1 MKFFNFLFVSKF
13 MAKIHAE
20 NLIIFDIS
28 SRLWKCDLS
37 KIQKICHSENVID
50 LLLIDLKK
58 LPKETKEILKIAA
71 CIGFEFDIEI
81 ISKIIKKTP
90 KEILINLSP
99 AIFQGFIHHQNIN
112 TILFQFFHDRIHEA
126 FYLIIKD
133 DKKLQ
138 YHYNIGMTIKQL
150 NQSKSWS
157 SSDLFN
163 ICRHLNYSLSF
174 IKDKNLLEELVELN
188 IISST
193 TAQKGGDFKL
203 ALHYCNLSL
212 QILFKI
218 VGENGNIWV
227 DFYNQTISIV
237 RLIIENYY
245 LIGDLENAQKQY
257 HLLLENV
264 TSVVDRISARS
275 LFLSLFST
283 LGRYQDAMDEGI
295 AILNEL
301 GVSLVDKGK
310 PYSERLNYLISKIP
324 TGEINYFK
332 SLPLNTNDKILEYT
346 QSTLSELYDV
356 TFYIDA
362 EIDIYSSLLIT
373 GALLR

>member
-1 MKFFNFLFVSKF
+1 
-13 MAKIHAE
+13 
-20 NLIIFDIS
+20 
-28 SRLWKCDLS
+28 
-37 KIQKICHSENVID
+37 
-50 LLLIDLKK
+50 
-58 LPKETKEILKIAA
+58 
-71 CIGFEFDIEI
+71 
-81 ISKIIKKTP
+81 
-90 KEILINLSP
+90 
-99 AIFQGFIHHQNIN
+99 
-112 TILFQFFHDRIHEA
+112 
-126 FYLIIKD
+126 
-133 DKKLQ
+133 
-138 YHYNIGMTIKQL
+138 MTIKQL

-193 TAQKGGDFKL
+193 TAQKGCDFKL

-332 SLPLNTNDKILEYT
+332 SLPLNTNDKILECT